1 MWWVAGRAL
10 VSVFVLAACSN
21 EPAPPPTPVYPP
33 MPAPLNPPP
42 GPAPGDNTVRPGTVD
57 LDRQPPTDVVGVSGG
72 ASCSGCDVI
81 VISLCSL
88 RRDHVGAYGA
98 IAGLTPSIDRIA
110 AEGVRFDSAYAAS
123 NFTLSGLTA
132 ELTGRFGSSTGV
144 LGWGKGLATG
154 VPTLPEV
161 LGLYGYRT
169 GAFTIDAASGLR
181 PDYGLDRGF
190 QRMVVIAPPRDTPDG
205 RHGGGEVGAGGAS
218 AAPAVTWIAAQ
229 PADRPI
235 FALFHSR
242 TAHFPFVITDEGATE
257 DPTGVLLAL
266 WDEGKS
272 GTARAAM
279 PGMAGGNAFGGL
291 VGGGGDDATRLTRQA
306 GAAGVAIWRR
316 EYAKA
321 VARMDRDVAVLYAA
335 LEARGRLDRTVIV
348 VVADHGES
356 LDDNGELLHGGTY
369 FDDAVHVPLV
379 VRVPGVPVGATN
391 ALVSHVDLLPT
402 ILELVGATPP
412 ATIDGVSMRPLLTDP
427 AAVIRSTTLVEG
439 GATSMM
445 GAEPA
450 GAVIAPPWAL
460 LHQSFPCSR
469 ADLREGGLGHPGAL
483 PPPPPGGPA
492 PGSQV
497 LGPPVLHNCLFDLD
511 ADPEQQRD
519 LAAAN
524 PDVVSGL
531 LARWKGYREAVAGRS
546 VARELQLDPAFI
558 ELLRRTGY
566 DFSQPP
572 TR

>member
-1 MWWVAGRAL
+1 MSRVVL
-10 VSVFVLAACSN
+10 SVLLAAACAT
-21 EPAPPPTPVYPP
+21 EPAPPSMPP
-33 MPAPLNPPP
+33 GPAAPPNPPP
-42 GPAPGDNTVRPGTVD
+42 GPPAADNTVRPGTVD
-57 LDRQPPTDVVGVSGG
+57 LDRQPPTDVVGVSAA

-98 IAGLTPSIDRIA
+98 IEGLTPSIDRIA
-110 AEGVRFDSAYAAS
+110 AEGVRFDSAYSAS
-123 NFTLSGLTA
+123 NFTLSALTA

-144 LGWGKGLATG
+144 LGWGKGLGTG

-205 RHGGGEVGAGGAS
+205 RHGTGEVGSGGAS
-218 AAPAVTWIAAQ
+218 AAPAVGWIAAQ

-242 TAHFPFVITDEGATE
+242 TAHFPFVITDEGTAE
-257 DPTGVLLAL
+257 DPTGVLGAL
-266 WDEGKS
+266 WAEGKG
-272 GTARAAM
+272 GTARVAM

-306 GAAGVAIWRR
+306 GTAGVAIWRR

-321 VARMDRDVAVLYAA
+321 VARMDRDVAALYAA
-335 LEARGRLDRTVIV
+335 LEARGRLDRTVII

-356 LDDNGELLHGGTY
+356 LDDNGELLHGGSY

-379 VRVPGVPVGATN
+379 VRVPGVRAGATD
-391 ALVSHVDLLPT
+391 ALVSQVDLLPT

-427 AAVIRSTTLVEG
+427 SAVIRSTTLVEG
-439 GATSMM
+439 GATSTV
-445 GAEPA
+445 GGEPA
-450 GAVIAPPWAL
+450 GAVISPPWAL

-469 ADLREGGLGHPGAL
+469 ADMPEAGMVAPGAGAPPP
-483 PPPPPGGPA
+483 PPPPPGSGHA
-492 PGSQV
+492 GGHV
-497 LGPPVLHNCLFDLD
+497 LGPPVLYNCLFDIR
-511 ADPEQQRD
+511 ADPEQKRD
-519 LAAAN
+519 VAAAN
-524 PDVVSGL
+524 PEVVSGL
-531 LARWKGYREAVAGRS
+531 LARWQGYREAVAGRS

-572 TR
+572 AR

>member
-1 MWWVAGRAL
+1 MSRVIGSVLL
-10 VSVFVLAACSN
+10 VVACST
-21 EPAPPPTPVYPP
+21 EPAPPS
-33 MPAPLNPPP
+33 MPPP
-42 GPAPGDNTVRPGTVD
+42 GPVMPVHPAPGPPPADNTVRPGTVD
-57 LDRQPPTDVVGVSGG
+57 LDRPLPTAAVGVR
-72 ASCSGCDVI
+72 ADAACSGCDVV

-98 IAGLTPSIDRIA
+98 TTGLTPAIDRIA

-190 QRMVVIAPPRDTPDG
+190 QRMVVISPPRDTPDG
-205 RHGGGEVGAGGAS
+205 RHGVGKVGGGGAS
-218 AAPAVTWIAAQ
+218 AAPAVGWIAAQ
-229 PADRPI
+229 PTDRPI

-242 TAHFPFVITDEGATE
+242 TAHFPFVISDEGAAE
-257 DPTGVLLAL
+257 DPTGVLGAL
-266 WDEGKS
+266 WAEGKA

-279 PGMAGGNAFGGL
+279 PGMAGGNDFWGL

-321 VARMDRDVAVLYAA
+321 VARMDRDVEALHAA
-335 LEARGRLDRTVIV
+335 LRARGRLDHTVII

-356 LDDNGELLHGGTY
+356 LDDNGELLHGGAY

-379 VRVPGVPVGATN
+379 VRVPGVPAGATD

-402 ILELVGATPP
+402 VLDLLGATPP

-427 AAVIRSTTLVEG
+427 AASIRSTTLVEG
-439 GATSMM
+439 GATSV
-445 GAEPA
+445 GGTDPP
-450 GAVIAPPWAL
+450 GAVISPPWAL

-469 ADLREGGLGHPGAL
+469 AGMPEARAGPPVGGGAGAL
-483 PPPPPGGPA
+483 PSPPAGVGGGP
-492 PGSQV
+492 G
-497 LGPPVLHNCLFDLD
+497 LGPPVLRNCLFDLS

-519 LAAAN
+519 VASAN
-524 PDVVSGL
+524 PEVVTAL
-531 LARWKGYREAVAGRS
+531 LARWRGYREAVAGRS

-566 DFSQPP
+566 DFSSPP
-572 TR
+572 AR